1 MTLSFAVSY
10 VAIIAGA
17 IAAVAIGALYY
28 GALGFGERASRMRGA
43 SEPRPGPRSLA
54 IGLTVG
60 LVNAW
65 IIAVLALNLHA
76 SSIGDAIL
84 LGVLVWF
91 GFGATF
97 KAAQVAF
104 EGRPWSVW
112 GIQAVHDLVVE
123 VVLAAIVTLWR

>member
-1 MTLSFAVSY
+1 MTVSFAVNY
-10 VAIIAGA
+10 VAVIAGA

-43 SEPRPGPRSLA
+43 SEPRPGPRQLA
-54 IGLTVG
+54 IGLVVG

-65 IIAVLALNLHA
+65 IIAVLALSLHA
-76 SSIGDAIL
+76 SSITDAIL

-104 EGRPWSVW
+104 EGRPWGVW
-112 GIQAVHDLVVE
+112 GIEAVHDIVVE
-123 VVLAAIVTLWR
+123 VTLAAVVTLWR

>member
-1 MTLSFAVSY
+1 MTVSFAVNY
-10 VAIIAGA
+10 LAVIAGA
-17 IAAVAIGALYY
+17 IAAVVIGGVYY
-28 GALGFGERASRMRGA
+28 GALGFGARGNRMIGA
-43 SEPRPGPRSLA
+43 SQSTPGPRQLA
-54 IGLTVG
+54 IGLVVG

-65 IIAVLALNLHA
+65 VIAVLAVNLHA

-104 EGRPWSVW
+104 EGRPWGLW
-112 GIQAVHDLVVE
+112 GIQAVHDLLVE

>member
-1 MTLSFAVSY
+1 MALSFAVNY
-10 VAIIAGA
+10 VAVIAGA

-28 GALGFGERASRMRGA
+28 GALGFGERASRMLGA

-54 IGLTVG
+54 IGLVVG

-65 IIAVLALNLHA
+65 IIAVLALSLHA
-76 SSIGDAIL
+76 SSISDALL

-91 GFGATF
+91 GFAATF

-104 EGRPWSVW
+104 EGRPWGVW
-112 GIQAVHDLVVE
+112 GIEAVHDIVVE
-123 VVLAAIVTLWR
+123 VTVAAVVTLWR